1 MNETPVKILLIE
13 DDVFQVTIVRSLLNK
28 TGTFRFE
35 LTHEDRLSTG
45 LKRLHSNDFNVIL
58 LDLVLPDSSGLAT
71 FTRTYRK
78 APEVPIVVL
87 SGNDD
92 ETIAFNAVQQG
103 AQDYLVKSQLKAG
116 MLARALLF
124 ATQKA
129 LSGSDSLDLEEYV
142 LGLDA
147 IVRSG
152 ESEETQR
159 DQALTATNNLRSIL
173 NDMLPTP

>member
-1 MNETPVKILLIE
+1 MN
-13 DDVFQVTIVRSLLNK
+13 
-28 TGTFRFE
+28 
-35 LTHEDRLSTG
+35 
-45 LKRLHSNDFNVIL
+45 RLHSNDFNVIL

-92 ETIAFNAVQQG
+92 GTIAFNAIQQG

-173 NDMLPTP
+173 NDMLYHFRKLVVHSTASFSLAERLFAPSMHNELLEMVLQGLRPRLDL